1 MSIII
6 HKTAVSPPAR
16 ATLML
21 TKILGL
27 NVETR
32 EVSLPT
38 REQFKPAYLM
48 KNPMHTVPLLEDD
61 GFVLADSH
69 AIMTYLTSKYGDT
82 QQELYPKDVAARA
95 IVDQRLYFDASILF
109 PRLRSVIYSVV
120 KYKAP
125 GATDEQIA
133 DIVESYYI
141 ADKYLEVTQYIAG
154 DTLSLADISCVATI
168 SSLNSIVEI
177 DDKYVKLR
185 TWWARLRKEDW
196 YQQENEPGLRLFDG
210 FIKQFL

>member
-32 EVSLPT
+32 EVQLPT

-48 KNPMHTVPLLEDD
+48 KNPMHTVPLLEDG

-69 AIMTYLTSKYGDT
+69 AIMTYLTSKYGGT
-82 QQELYPKDVAARA
+82 KQELYPKDVAARA

-109 PRLRSVIYSVV
+109 PHLRSVINKVV
-120 KYKAP
+120 KSRAP
-125 GATDEQIA
+125 GLTTEQIA
-133 DIVESYYI
+133 DIEESYYI
-141 ADKYLEVTQYIAG
+141 ADKYLEATRYVAG
-154 DTLSLADISCVATI
+154 DVLSLADISCVATI
-168 SSLNSIVEI
+168 SSLNSIIEI
-177 DDKYVKLR
+177 DEKYVKLR
-185 TWWARLRKEDW
+185 EWWALLQKEDW
-196 YQQENEPGLRLFDG
+196 YQKENEPGLRLFDG
-210 FIKQFL
+210 FIKKFL